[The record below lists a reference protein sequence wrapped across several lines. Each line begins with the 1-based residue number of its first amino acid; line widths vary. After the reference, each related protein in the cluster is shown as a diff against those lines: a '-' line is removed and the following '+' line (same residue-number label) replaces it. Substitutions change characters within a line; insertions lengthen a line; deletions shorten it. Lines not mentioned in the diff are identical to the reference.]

1 MAFAIPP
8 NTTTTYITY
17 VGGNGYAQYNWIG
30 QPAAFYAEPA
40 TPKEEYFATLVTDE
54 DEDA

>member
-17 VGGNGYAQYNWIG
+17 VGGTGYIDWPG
-30 QPAAFYAEPA
+30 HPAAFYAEPA